1 MSCSLLLIV
10 DDDLALLQALP
21 EALRLRMEGAIVDT
35 CASAQEALECIARV
49 DYDAIITDIK
59 MPGMDGLSLLTEIQL
74 RRPQTPTIL
83 ITGHGEHDLAV
94 QALRGG
100 AYDFIQKPIERDYF
114 VAALKRA
121 VHVRQLSRQ
130 VDEQQSALE
139 RHAAELELIVADR
152 TKELREA
159 NRIKD
164 EFMVLVSHEL
174 RTPLN
179 SILGWAQLMCSGKL
193 KEDAMTRALQTIV
206 RSTKALNQIID
217 DLLDVSRIIT
227 GKLRLVSIPVEIMKV
242 VQAAVEVVRPAADAK
257 SIGLHLSLDP
267 SAGTVSGDPQ
277 RLQQV
282 IWNLLSNAIK
292 FTPVHGNI
300 EVTLKRVESNARL
313 MITDSGEGIGEEF
326 LPYVFDRFRQADN
339 TSTRAHGGLGVGL
352 SIVRNL
358 VEMHGGSVSAASQ
371 GKGKGACFTVSLP
384 LVGASLRP
392 DAEVPYISHTQET
405 DRELAGLRIM
415 VVDDEP
421 DSLDLVAAML
431 EQRGAKVVARSGSAD
446 ALEVLKRASEDLIP
460 DLLITDIRMPEEDG
474 FDLITQVRALGA
486 QQGGA
491 IPAVALTAYAGTEI
505 RTRILAAG
513 FQRHI
518 AKPVEPATLT
528 AIVASLARQG
538 VGA

>member
-392 DAEVPYISHTQET
+392 DAEVPYVSHTQET